1 MKIQIVLAAFL
12 GVAVEMITALRGN
25 DWRKGGI
32 QSVNIDNKAHS
43 NANSLAINAGCFGNA
58 NSLAVGSAT
67 NVNCVDQEMK
77 AGRCHDDDYDHCYD
91 PCHY

>member
-25 DWRKGGI
+25 DWRRGGI
-32 QSVNIDNKAHS
+32 QSVNMDNRASS
-43 NANSLAINAGCFGNA
+43 NANSLAINAECFGNA

-67 NVNCVDQEMK
+67 NFNCVDQDMK
-77 AGRCHDDDYDHCYD
+77 NKQGCHYDDDCNYD
-91 PCHY
+91 PCDD